1 MSTTTRR
8 TALKA
13 SAWSIP
19 VIALAVAAPA
29 AAASTVA
36 PTPVSCTR
44 VEGKGAR
51 HWVGVY
57 SDGQT
62 VTMSNGDAQSSVF
75 GPLCRAAGSNP
86 GAGK

>member
-1 MSTTTRR
+1 MNRR
-8 TALKA
+8 QILTSA
-13 SAWSIP
+13 AWSIP

-36 PTPVSCTR
+36 PTPISCTR

-62 VTMSNGDAQSSVF
+62 VTMSNGDAMSSVF

>member
-1 MSTTTRR
+1 MNRR

-13 SAWSIP
+13 SVWSVP

-36 PTPVSCTR
+36 PTPISCTP
-44 VEGKGAR
+44 VEGQGAR

-62 VTMSNGDAQSSVF
+62 VTMKHSDAMSSVF
-75 GPLCRAAGSNP
+75 GSLCRAAGSNP